1 MITLKPRH
9 GLLAGLALILLSNAV
24 ALAGVWYNR
33 QGEPES
39 RLLLSERELR
49 RDWDGPYKENSGLVM
64 RLDWRMP
71 RHDAPDADSCY
82 SGHGLSDAQL
92 RALGLP
98 SNGPEPRRNT
108 LPAWAMLELD
118 GPAYQQSLQLAERHL
133 QKTSARLQQL
143 PDDKQ
148 LQAQEKAAR
157 DALANERSKESRLF
171 LVDVG
176 LDATALRQRYP
187 DRSRYALMQ
196 GTVRVWQSCYSATR
210 STLSGAF
217 DPSNERINVPHA
229 WRQIL
234 AERLP
239 AYYGNTDQPFTAEIS
254 IGQRFEPWLSAVQVT
269 ENRNRNDENGAPR

>member
-1 MITLKPRH
+1 MITLKHRH

-49 RDWDGPYKENSGLVM
+49 RDWGGPYKENSGLVM

-71 RHDAPDADSCY
+71 RHDVPDADTCY

-92 RALGLP
+92 QALGLP

-108 LPAWAMLELD
+108 HPAWAMLELD
-118 GPAYQQSLQLAERHL
+118 GPAYEQSLQLAERHL
-133 QKTSARLQQL
+133 QKTSERLQQL
-143 PDDKQ
+143 PDDKE

-157 DALANERSKESRLF
+157 DALTNERNKESRLF

-176 LDATALRQRYP
+176 LDPNALRQRYP
-187 DRSRYALMQ
+187 DRSQYALVR
-196 GTVRVWQSCYSATR
+196 GTVRVWQSCYSSTR
-210 STLSGAF
+210 SKLSGSF
-217 DPSNERINVPHA
+217 NPGNERISVPHA
-229 WRQIL
+229 WRQTL
-234 AERLP
+234 AERIS
-239 AYYGNTDQPFTAEIS
+239 ANYGNNDQPFTAEIS

-269 ENRNRNDENGAPR
+269 ETRKRDDENGAPR